1 MYGIDA
7 AHGNS
12 TFFYHF
18 DRTGSTLLLTDG
30 SGNTTDAYAYT
41 PYGELLGH
49 TGSNDQSFTF
59 VGQYGV
65 RHLKDTYYHMGRRFY
80 DASSGHFL
88 SRDAIGVNVYDVS
101 SLNPY
106 QYAQQDPI
114 NVIDPQGETGWNQ
127 DHTVWTG
134 KSGQFV
140 QTQAP
145 HGNFLGGWKYV
156 PFNKKQD
163 NPPPAD
169 PQPPKKPDKVE
180 PKPPDPPKED
190 PRETPK
196 IAAKTSPDS
205 GAAPPTETAP
215 LPPDTSSSNTASV
228 TDNAPPKGQPGNS
241 QPPAGPDWG
250 KFAIKQ
256 GQKVVQWGIVAATQ
270 KLVPN
275 AFGKGLGT
283 ANRLAGVATDVL
295 QVGAEGT
302 RRSPRLWSSGKESKR
317 IRGLIQPISILAEK
331 TWLTQ
336 PGHSRTCSHGLFK

>member
-1 MYGIDA
+1 M
-7 AHGNS
+7 
-12 TFFYHF
+12 
-18 DRTGSTLLLTDG
+18 
-30 SGNTTDAYAYT
+30 
-41 PYGELLGH
+41 
-49 TGSNDQSFTF
+49 
-59 VGQYGV
+59 
-65 RHLKDTYYHMGRRFY
+65 
-80 DASSGHFL
+80 
-88 SRDAIGVNVYDVS
+88 
-101 SLNPY
+101 
-106 QYAQQDPI
+106 
-114 NVIDPQGETGWNQ
+114 
-127 DHTVWTG
+127 
-134 KSGQFV
+134 
-140 QTQAP
+140 
-145 HGNFLGGWKYV
+145 
-156 PFNKKQD
+156 PFNKAQN

-205 GAAPPTETAP
+205 GTTPPTEAAP

-228 TDNAPPKGQPGNS
+228 TDNAPPRSPPGNS

-250 KFAIKQ
+250 KFAVKQ

-302 RRSPRLWSSGKESKR
+302 KTVAALVDQRERVKKDTGIDTADLYPGRKD
-317 IRGLIQPISILAEK
+317 LANAAG
-331 TWLTQ
+331 TFQDLFPW
-336 PGHSRTCSHGLFK
+336 LFK